1 MSECP
6 ARGRGG
12 REGGKGHGHR
22 HPRER
27 PRKAMESVS
36 HFHYISWK
44 QPGRGLAKSF
54 LGGFFVVFF
63 FWSEIPRFANGAF
76 GIGWWWCP
84 AGLAPLPPRLC
95 PPVAPGPG
103 QLPMDLHPRIRI
115 LSKLLPGKLYGRG
128 MGWPCPA
135 LRAGNAARLCALPR
149 GTGRDRARAGSC
161 SCTQHPQFPLEI
173 LTVKSHQF
181 TESHAGRDLCRASSP
196 THPGGFGMSPKRGTP
211 RPSWAAV
218 QGSATS
224 MGRSS
229 PCAELGLAVFIY
241 VQTLP
246 WWVAALSPPVPLCG
260 TCPQPCCGGT
270 GPAWPGGHGAPEA
283 QQGCAEGQHSPIPIP
298 HPWAAPGNKHPDPP

>member
-1 MSECP
+1 M
-6 ARGRGG
+6 
-12 REGGKGHGHR
+12 
-22 HPRER
+22 
-27 PRKAMESVS
+27 
-36 HFHYISWK
+36 W
-44 QPGRGLAKSF
+44 
-54 LGGFFVVFF
+54 FF
-63 FWSEIPRFANGAF
+63 FWFEIPRFANGAF

-84 AGLAPLPPRLC
+84 TGLAPLPPRLC

-211 RPSWAAV
+211 RPSRAAV

-246 WWVAALSPPVPLCG
+246 RWVVTPQLCHPLCHCVGPVPN
-260 TCPQPCCGGT
+260 
-270 GPAWPGGHGAPEA
+270 PAVVGQALPGQGVTEPPRPSRAVLKGSTAPFPSLIHGQLPGINTLIPPRS
-283 QQGCAEGQHSPIPIP
+283 QGLP
-298 HPWAAPGNKHPDPP
+298 